1 VYIPQAFR
9 EDRIEWLSVLMRD
22 CPLATLVTL
31 GNSGLVASHVPLIYE
46 PLPDSPGV
54 LHGHLARANAQWQD
68 LRPDVDALA
77 IFHGPQAYISPSW
90 YATKQQSGR
99 VVPTWN
105 YAVVHAYGK
114 MEVYTETGR
123 LRKHLE
129 SLTAEHEKK
138 YSPWKPSDAPAEF
151 FEALLNAIVGIDI
164 RITRLEGKWKVSQ
177 NRSPEDRN
185 GVVAALTGQDEL
197 NSRAMAEL
205 VRKSLPEE

>member
-1 VYIPQAFR
+1 VYIPSAFR
-9 EDRIEWLSVLMRD
+9 EERRERLAALMRD
-22 CPLATLVTL
+22 YPLATLVTL

-46 PLPDSPGV
+46 PLPGSPGV
-54 LHGHLARANAQWQD
+54 LRGHLARANTQWQD
-68 LRPDVDALA
+68 LRSDVDALA

-90 YATKQQSGR
+90 YATKRQSGR

-105 YAVVHAYGK
+105 YATVHAYGK

-151 FEALLNAIVGIDI
+151 LETLLNAIVGIEI

-177 NRSPEDRN
+177 NRSPEDRD
-185 GVVAALTGQDEL
+185 GVMAALTAQADP

-205 VRKSLPEE
+205 VRKFSPEE